1 MGEYLLGKFLREQY
15 GDFLGDTYTEDK
27 LFVRSTDVSR
37 TKMSAQLVLAGL
49 MPPNPEQTW
58 NSELGWQPI
67 PINYKSAIEEDV
79 RISQCLSHCLIFNAH
94 IPF

>member
-27 LFVRSTDVSR
+27 LYVRSTDVPR

-49 MPPNPEQTW
+49 MPPSPEQTW
-58 NSELGWQPI
+58 NPELGWQPI
-67 PINYKSAIEEDV
+67 PVNYKSATEEDV
-79 RISQCLSHCLIFNAH
+79 
-94 IPF
+94 